1 MELQCTKVIGKR
13 LLKWMHKIDRFIKAS
28 GKLVNRL
35 ELHLLKIKFSKWKL
49 TAQRIKNMNIQDYRK
64 ELEEKITVIDELKKQ
79 NMILHENINDIMQ
92 QNGENNRL
100 KSGIKV
106 FSTV

>member
-1 MELQCTKVIGKR
+1 
-13 LLKWMHKIDRFIKAS
+13 
-28 GKLVNRL
+28 
-35 ELHLLKIKFSKWKL
+35 
-49 TAQRIKNMNIQDYRK
+49 MNIQDYRK

-79 NMILHENINDIMQ
+79 NMILHENINDIMH